1 MSKFVLQKTI
11 TFYDNSDT
19 IINMVNIGGDKMFN
33 NLIVKEELKEK
44 GYQQFKLANYLGI
57 PTSTLN
63 DKLNGRSKFNADEAF
78 KISKFLNK
86 DLYYFYNN

>member
-1 MSKFVLQKTI
+1 
-11 TFYDNSDT
+11 
-19 IINMVNIGGDKMFN
+19 MFN

-63 DKLNGRSKFNADEAF
+63 DKLYGRSKFNADEAF

-86 DLYYFYNN
+86 D

>member
-1 MSKFVLQKTI
+1 
-11 TFYDNSDT
+11 
-19 IINMVNIGGDKMFN
+19 MFN

-63 DKLNGRSKFNADEAF
+63 DKLNGRSKFNADEVY
-78 KISKFLNK
+78 KIAKFLNK
-86 DLYYFYNN
+86 GLEDFYN

>member
-1 MSKFVLQKTI
+1 
-11 TFYDNSDT
+11 
-19 IINMVNIGGDKMFN
+19 MFN

-63 DKLNGRSKFNADEAF
+63 DKLNGRSKFSADEAF

>member
-1 MSKFVLQKTI
+1 
-11 TFYDNSDT
+11 
-19 IINMVNIGGDKMFN
+19 MFN
-33 NLIVKEELKEK
+33 NFKVKEELKK
-44 GYQQFKLANYLGI
+44 QRYKQTDLANYLGI